1 MDKVKHGG
9 SIIFSNINDPD
20 EGILESKL
28 ITLLKPYMRKKS
40 LKKNEEI
47 LTAGSLKG
55 YLFAILS
62 GKVKIYNIYDSG
74 KEKTHYI
81 FGPGVI
87 FGFMPLID
95 EYPYPASAK
104 VLEEGEA
111 LILGRES
118 LKRILREEREIS
130 ILLLR
135 ILSRRLREALYQIDF
150 LSGKD
155 TKKKVAS
162 ALTSLLPEINE
173 EKSEMVIDFPVSSHK
188 LANLTGITPESF
200 SRELNQLINEKI
212 LQRLGMNSFKVLNS
226 RELKLLSE
234 K

>member
-1 MDKVKHGG
+1 MIELKHGG
-9 SIIFSNINDPD
+9 SIVFSNINDSAD
-20 EGILESKL
+20 GALESEL
-28 ITLLKPYMRKKS
+28 ITLLKPHMRKKR

-62 GKVKIYNIYDSG
+62 GKVKIYNIYDNG

-111 LILGRES
+111 LVVGRDS
-118 LKRILREEREIS
+118 LKKILREEREIS

-155 TKKKVAS
+155 TRKKVAS
-162 ALTSLLPEINE
+162 TLTSLLPEADDNE
-173 EKSEMVIDFPVSSHK
+173 GNRVIDFPVSSHK

-200 SRELNQLINEKI
+200 SREINQLINERI
-212 LQRLGMNSFKVLNS
+212 LHRLGKNRFKVLNFK
-226 RELKLLSE
+226 ELKLICE
-234 K
+234 D